1 MAGSEAPECRDE
13 VAWRRRVWFE
23 RLSPAMAWAVAISCG
38 GVVWI
43 LTIGTAW
50 LAFFRY
56 VPGHVMTAINTIVAL
71 AYVLLIHELIAIG
84 KALHAAHL
92 RRLETIA
99 EMNHHIRNSLE
110 AIQMAV
116 HVPRNSNAAAEIDR
130 EVARIEWALR
140 EVLPRDAEDDS
151 PVQEEPPA

>member
-1 MAGSEAPECRDE
+1 MAGSKASECRDGI
-13 VAWRRRVWFE
+13 AGRRSVWFE
-23 RLSPAMAWAVAISCG
+23 RLSPAMAWPVAIGCG

-43 LTIGTAW
+43 LTIGTDW

-56 VPGHVMTAINTIVAL
+56 VPGHLMIAINTLVAL
-71 AYVLLIHELIAIG
+71 AYVFLIHELIAIG

-92 RRLETIA
+92 RRLEIIA

-116 HVPRNSNAAAEIDR
+116 HVPRNDHAAAEIDR

-140 EVLPRDAEDDS
+140 EVLPRDAEDDA
-151 PVQEEPPA
+151 PMQEEPPA